1 MSHCKPCE
9 VCPIVDL
16 CIQAVM
22 DKPCPLDE
30 DDNSTTNIKKYYK
43 GEQVK
48 WKAILLRS
56 SSQARS

>member
-1 MSHCKPCE
+1 MAHCKPCE

-30 DDNSTTNIKKYYK
+30 DDNSTTNIKNITKENK
-43 GEQVK
+43 
-48 WKAILLRS
+48 
-56 SSQARS
+56 